1 MADDLKKGFAQQD
14 QNLIDPV
21 THERRQLLS
30 EHLQF
35 QHAPYVSLIVT
46 NDDGNS
52 KAIGRRLFECSC
64 NR

>member
-46 NDDGNS
+46 NDDDNS
-52 KAIGRRLFECSC
+52 
-64 NR
+64 